1 MLARSSQNHLFEQE
15 QLPPE
20 GAILYAQLK
29 YGVAGRFPDRLSFVV
44 IDFPDKDGN
53 IVHSID
59 LLIRPEFASIPD
71 EVWMPVQTEQID
83 DQLDLNLRA
92 DARNKEKRTGTI
104 APQPNTEQLKPEDRK
119 EQNESSN
126 DADEDK
132 GA

>member
-1 MLARSSQNHLFEQE
+1 MLAQSSQNELFEQE

-20 GAILYAQLK
+20 DAILYAQMK

-59 LLIRPEFASIPD
+59 LLLRPEFASIPD
-71 EVWMPVQTEQID
+71 EVWTPVQTEHID
-83 DQLDLNLRA
+83 DLLDLNLRS
-92 DARNKEKRTGTI
+92 DARNKGKKTGSVDASPTI
-104 APQPNTEQLKPEDRK
+104 APGNAKDQNQPSAHD
-119 EQNESSN
+119 S

-132 GA
+132 EA